1 MGVRRGT
8 LRGVTVDGGLSLVSP
23 LIRSLARQVRDLGE
37 SVDAVVGVPRGGLL
51 VGTLLAYELGIRAVD
66 SCSFDY
72 DRPAH
77 GQPPTNV
84 RARCVPTYDWARHLL
99 VVEDSVIT
107 FTIGGLARDRLLADG
122 HRVTTAA
129 LFVTPAS
136 VKPDLWVRESATV
149 PTYQGLLHRL
159 MSSR

>member
-1 MGVRRGT
+1 M
-8 LRGVTVDGGLSLVSP
+8 SI
-23 LIRSLARQVRDLGE
+23 LIRDLAERVRGLDE
-37 SVDAVVGVPRGGLL
+37 PVDAVVGVPRGGLL
-51 VGTLLAYELGIRAVD
+51 VGTLVAYVLGIRAVD

-77 GQPPTNV
+77 DQPPVNV
-84 RARCVPTYDWARHLL
+84 RPRCIPMYAEPRHLL

-107 FTIGGLARDRLLADG
+107 FTIGGLARHLLAADG

-136 VKPDLWVRESATV
+136 VKPDLWLREG
-149 PTYQGLLHRL
+149 PTIPTHQELLRHL
-159 MSSR
+159 MAPVAV